1 MKTNLYGIDGSVKGS
16 VELPEEF
23 FGVKVKASVLQRAV
37 LAQDANSRQPLAHT
51 KTKGEVRGGGRK
63 PWKQKGTGR
72 ARAGSSRSPI
82 WVGGGITFG
91 PRKERSYRTKFNTKE
106 RRAALRM
113 AFSTKADAVKV
124 IETFGDAAAKTK
136 VAAQLLKKLGATRS
150 VLFLNAPAENTWVRA
165 FRNVSR
171 VTTLAADSAN
181 VRDVLAAQSLL
192 LTQNGLATV
201 TKRFSKS

>member
-1 MKTNLYGIDGSVKGS
+1 MKTNLYDLEGSVKGS
-16 VELPEEF
+16 VELPDGL

-91 PRKERSYRTKFNTKE
+91 PRKERDYTTKLNTKE

-113 AFSTKADAVKV
+113 AFSTKAETLKV
-124 IETFGDAAAKTK
+124 LETFGEAAAKTK
-136 VAAQLLKKLGATRS
+136 AAAQLLKKLGATRS
-150 VLFLNAPAENTWVRA
+150 VLFLNAQAENAWVRA
-165 FRNVSR
+165 FRNVPR

-181 VRDVLAAQSLL
+181 VRDVLAAHTLV
-192 LTQNGLATV
+192 LTQNGLETV